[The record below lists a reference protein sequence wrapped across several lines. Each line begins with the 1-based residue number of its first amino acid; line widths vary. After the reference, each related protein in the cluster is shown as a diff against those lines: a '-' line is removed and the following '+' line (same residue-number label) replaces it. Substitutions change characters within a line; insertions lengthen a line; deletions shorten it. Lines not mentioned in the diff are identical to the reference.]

1 MRTTQI
7 LGTIRVSEAYYK
19 LSQLQCQ
26 YLQFSLSV
34 ISDIFSLPTYLIG
47 AYGCVCVWGGITKG
61 AYTKRTG
68 LGLEL
73 GLWAEDR
80 VRG

>member
-47 AYGCVCVWGGITKG
+47 AYGCVWVGGITKG

-68 LGLEL
+68 LGLGL